1 MCVSRIHTIDRGW
14 MREREKMEKKTA
26 EKGRGNGGVWK
37 RDDVRQEIYVH
48 TWSRARDPLLPVF
61 FAQKNA
67 IFSNTAQLRI
77 LFVRKIV
84 IKINTDFNC
93 ARRYLFNKLFTQAIV
108 TDYRS

>member
-1 MCVSRIHTIDRGW
+1 MDAREGENGKKR
-14 MREREKMEKKTA
+14 RERKDVETA
-26 EKGRGNGGVWK
+26 GTGGVWK

-84 IKINTDFNC
+84 IKINTDFN
-93 ARRYLFNKLFTQAIV
+93 LFNKLFT
-108 TDYRS
+108 